1 MTIRATIPP
10 PPAIHVAELTKTFDV
25 PVREAGLKAA
35 VKSLVKRETR
45 EVRAVD
51 GIGLDIEAGEIVGFL
66 GPNGAGKTTTL
77 KILSGLLYPTSG
89 QAFVLGHV
97 PSKREPGFLRR
108 ITMVMGNR
116 SQLQWDLPALDSYD
130 LIRAIYR
137 LEPGAFRTTR
147 DEFIELLDLAD
158 LVNKPVRNLSLGERM
173 KVEIVGALLHRPQIL
188 FLDEPTIGLDVTMQR
203 RIRSFIAEYNQ
214 RYGATVLLTS
224 HYMADVQALCRR
236 VIVIHHGKILY
247 DGELA
252 RLGANFEATKT
263 ISVAL
268 RDGDSD
274 LSAYG
279 EILSSDEG
287 RVTLRVSREQ
297 APEVATR
304 LLRDLAVADLTIEDP
319 PIEDVIERVF
329 ASGTEGSQAPA

>member
-1 MTIRATIPP
+1 
-10 PPAIHVAELTKTFDV
+10 
-25 PVREAGLKAA
+25 
-35 VKSLVKRETR
+35 
-45 EVRAVD
+45 
-51 GIGLDIEAGEIVGFL
+51 
-66 GPNGAGKTTTL
+66 
-77 KILSGLLYPTSG
+77 
-89 QAFVLGHV
+89 
-97 PSKREPGFLRR
+97 
-108 ITMVMGNR
+108 
-116 SQLQWDLPALDSYD
+116 
-130 LIRAIYR
+130 
-137 LEPGAFRTTR
+137 
-147 DEFIELLDLAD
+147 
-158 LVNKPVRNLSLGERM
+158 
-173 KVEIVGALLHRPQIL
+173 
-188 FLDEPTIGLDVTMQR
+188 
-203 RIRSFIAEYNQ
+203 
-214 RYGATVLLTS
+214 
-224 HYMADVQALCRR
+224 MADVQALCRR